1 MLIFIK
7 NRRYYYSKKIFS
19 LKFYFYGFFI
29 VYLMTIA
36 CYFLSR
42 ILDDFSIE
50 SILFTIFT
58 FVSFVIVLFFM
69 KIFDTNK
76 INYIL

>member
-1 MLIFIK
+1 
-7 NRRYYYSKKIFS
+7 
-19 LKFYFYGFFI
+19 
-29 VYLMTIA
+29 MTIA

>member
-1 MLIFIK
+1 
-7 NRRYYYSKKIFS
+7 
-19 LKFYFYGFFI
+19 
-29 VYLMTIA
+29 MTIA

-42 ILDDFSIE
+42 ILNDFLIE

-58 FVSFVIVLFFM
+58 FASFVIVLFFM